1 MKLNEGAKISNQ
13 LVNAALNNPE
23 FTLGFEAEFFYKGID
38 EFVTKYMTKGS
49 ESDDGWQVKPL
60 GDTRWHDVIMFFYPM
75 AVNADTQQSNYA
87 VMENRLL
94 SEWEHITEY
103 DADDHDGQWPTASEM
118 FAQLRSEMKM
128 PAIMALLQIY
138 PHHGMVLS
146 ESQER
151 SVKAVMQRGDVEKAS
166 TLGKL
171 ENFKY
176 RMYEDGWEHQTFH
189 IKNDGIGIR
198 EIFYEIF
205 AFQLQRYLGEPVKF
219 TVADA
224 EDESRYV
231 SGEYTTWV
239 VLPDGSLTNIERYS
253 SDLIGIEIVSPVMS
267 LAGGLQDMQKILAI
281 IDNPSILG
289 FDTLTGVTTMD
300 TGFHINLGIG
310 GRKTDYLKLIMLMGD
325 QHVLDEFGR
334 SFYEQAMPMLLTV
347 RDEIDQNPA
356 KAIPMINQLMAK
368 IGVTQ
373 NDMNN
378 VIEMLTKMVPVDK
391 FSSVNLK
398 KLEQGY
404 IEFRAAGGKNYHK
417 DFDKLRKTVLSLAVW
432 MYVATEPEIYKKEYF
447 QVLVKF
453 IRSIETDE
461 GTLMSPDFQD
471 KLAAERETLQRNND
485 LTDMVLGPD
494 GEQLVADSIG
504 ATPNIGPTGRRAMEP
519 TGYMDSMWVP
529 TPENYDGHHP
539 GNSEDDSEL
548 P

>member
-1 MKLNEGAKISNQ
+1 MKLTEGAKISNQ

-23 FTLGFEAEFFYKGID
+23 FTFGFEAEFFYKGID
-38 EFVTKYMTKGS
+38 EFITKYMTKGS
-49 ESDDGWQVKPL
+49 ELDENEDWHVKPL
-60 GDTRWHDVIMFFYPM
+60 GETRWHDVVMFFYPM
-75 AVNADTQQSNYA
+75 AVDSETQQSNHT
-87 VMENRLL
+87 VMENRLF

-103 DADDHDGQWPTASEM
+103 DADDHDGHWPTSSEM

-128 PAIMALLQIY
+128 PAVMALLQIY
-138 PHHGMVLS
+138 PQHGMVLS
-146 ESQER
+146 EPQER
-151 SVKAVMQRGDVEKAS
+151 SVKAIIQRGDVEKAS

-189 IKNDGIGIR
+189 IKNDASGVR

-205 AFQLQRYLGEPVKF
+205 AFQLQRYLGEPVQF
-219 TVADA
+219 TTKDA
-224 EDESRYV
+224 EDEGRYA

-239 VLPDGSLTNIERYS
+239 VLPDGSLSNVERYS
-253 SDLIGIEIVSPVMS
+253 PDLIGIEIISPVMP
-267 LAGGLQDMQKILAI
+267 LGPGLHDMQNILAI
-281 IDNPSILG
+281 IDNPGLLG

-310 GRKTDYLKLIMLMGD
+310 GKKIDYLKLIMLMGD

-334 SFYEQAMPMLLTV
+334 SFYEQAEPMLLTI

-368 IGVTQ
+368 TGVTP

-391 FSSVNLK
+391 FKSVNLK

-404 IEFRAAGGKNYHK
+404 IEFRAAGGSNYQDDGAK
-417 DFDKLRKTVLSLAVW
+417 MRKTVLSLAVW

-447 QVLVKF
+447 QSLVKF
-453 IRSIETDE
+453 IRSIET
-461 GTLMSPDFQD
+461 GAGAGMSQDFPD
-471 KLAAERETLQRNND
+471 KLAAEREMLRRGEEEQPISD
-485 LTDMVLGPD
+485 SVGD
-494 GEQLVADSIG
+494 GTSRGV
-504 ATPNIGPTGRRAMEP
+504 GPTGRRMMEP
-519 TGYMDSMWVP
+519 TSYMKSMWVP
-529 TPENYDGHHP
+529 EPENVDGYHP
-539 GNSEDDSEL
+539 GGSEDDL